1 MDLTGPAG
9 RFLHVNLNTRDVERA
24 TAFYAAVAG
33 LTTVMRTKPV
43 PTRGEV
49 FGVEGI
55 VLARAH
61 FLYDQRGPRRAPAL
75 ELVQWDEPKTWGS
88 AYPDPTRPGLHALCL
103 TAPDPSAAA
112 RIAADTGGTVI
123 AEGPTTIRPGH
134 GVVVLDPDG
143 VQVEIAPA
151 DGPSVFAGIRLHC
164 TDLDKTIDWYG
175 KVGFGLVTA
184 PEEVE
189 WPGAG
194 FRVPGSVRAR
204 AATLALPEDRDQFT
218 VRVLQLLDPEPAGAS
233 YPAGPHV
240 GMFRSA
246 LRVED
251 IAAGCDRLREAGVD
265 VVGPKA
271 YRLAGTKV
279 GDMKIAF
286 VTDPDGVLAE
296 LIERPAKLFGPGRPA
311 G

>member
-9 RFLHVNLNTRDVERA
+9 RFLHVNLNTRDVDRA
-24 TAFYAAVAG
+24 TAFYEAVAG
-33 LTTVMRTKPV
+33 LDTVMRTKPV

-61 FLYDQRGPRRAPAL
+61 FLYDHRGPRAAPAL
-75 ELVQWDEPKTWGS
+75 ELVQWDDPRTYGET
-88 AYPDPTRPGLHALCL
+88 YPDPRRPGLHALCL
-103 TAPDPSAAA
+103 TAPDPQVAAEIAA
-112 RIAADTGGTVI
+112 RTGGTVVADAPI
-123 AEGPTTIRPGH
+123 TIRPGD

-151 DGPSVFAGIRLHC
+151 DGPSAFAGVRLHC
-164 TDLDKTIDWYG
+164 TDLDKTLDWYR
-175 KVGFGLVTA
+175 KVGFVQLTEA
-184 PEEVE
+184 NEVE
-189 WPGAG
+189 LPGAG
-194 FRVPGSVRAR
+194 FRVPGIVRAR
-204 AATLALPEDRDQFT
+204 TAMLALPEDEQFA
-218 VRVLQLLDPEPAGAS
+218 VCVLQLLSPEPEGQS

-246 LRVED
+246 LRVENID
-251 IAAGCDRLREAGVD
+251 PDCANLRAAGVD

-271 YRLAGTKV
+271 YNLAGTKV

-296 LIERPAKLFGPGRPA
+296 LIERPAKLFGRR
-311 G
+311 